1 MKRTILWTLFFAFAA
16 YSQRPLN
23 HADYDGWKSIASQKL
38 SRDGKLVAYAL
49 QPQDGDG
56 EVVVRN
62 LSTGVDLRAPIGAKP
77 TTTEQ
82 DPAEPTAETRTAPR
96 GPALFFTG
104 DGRFVVVA
112 AYAGK
117 ADVQKARK
125 EKKKQ
130 EEMPKNGMVILDTSS
145 GAASKISNVS
155 NFQVPEDGTGW
166 IAYQRPGAP
175 PPAAASGTAARGRT
189 ARRPEFGSEMV
200 LRNTSDGAERKF
212 ASVIEYALSKDAR
225 TLLYAVASK
234 KEEENGVFAVDVA
247 AGGEPRPLV
256 MGKGKYGK
264 IAWDDKQTRAAF
276 IAGSKLHLW
285 ARGSNESA
293 AQTGCDTAGLELSD
307 KGAVSFSRNGAMV
320 FFGCAPVSKKAS
332 GEGEPEEKAVF
343 DLWNWKDS
351 NVQPMQKS
359 SAERDR
365 NRTFRAGWNL
375 EAKKFVQLA
384 DASMAD
390 ANPSED
396 GRWAI
401 GTDDRAY
408 RPLVEYDE
416 RYTDSYLV
424 DATTGDRKL
433 VLKKNRGAAAL
444 SPDGSRGLYFDG
456 RNWNSI
462 SVPDGKV
469 TNLTAALGVKFFDE
483 QADTPGTPPAYGAA
497 GWTKDGKYVLLN
509 DRYDIWQVAPDGSSA
524 KNLTDAVG
532 RRSQIAF
539 RYVRLDSDPRDRGI
553 DPAKPL
559 LLRAEN
565 ERTRDTGFYR
575 EWIDSTRAPQKLIM
589 GAENYSVPVKAKDA
603 DVLLFTA
610 STFQKFPDLLTADPE
625 FKKIVRVSDA
635 NPQQKDVLWGS
646 AELMRFRNTD
656 GVPLNAML
664 VKPANF
670 DPKKKYPLIVYIYER
685 LSQTLNN
692 YVAPA
697 PRHSIN
703 VSYYA
708 SNGYLVLMPDIVY
721 TAGYP
726 GQSALKCVMPAI
738 DTLVDQGF
746 VDEKAIGIQ
755 GHSWGGYQIAYMV
768 TQTNR
773 FRAANAGAPVAN
785 MTSAYDGIRWGT
797 GLPRQF
803 QYERTQSR
811 IGGSLWQYPM
821 RFIENSPIFRAD
833 RVETPLM
840 MLANDADDAVPWY
853 QGIEYFL
860 ALRRLGK
867 EVYLFNYNGEPHHLL
882 KRPNQ
887 KDYTIRMQQ
896 YFDHYLKGAPRPEWM
911 DMGIPYIEAK

>member
-1 MKRTILWTLFFAFAA
+1 MKRSIIWTLFFAAAA
-16 YSQRPLN
+16 YSQRPLT
-23 HADYDGWKSIASQKL
+23 HADYDGWRSITSQKL

-62 LSTGVDLRAPIGAKP
+62 LASGVEVRSPIGAKP
-77 TTTEQ
+77 TAADRDTT
-82 DPAEPTAETRTAPR
+82 DPTSETRAAPQ
-96 GPALFFTG
+96 GPALFFTS

-112 AYAGK
+112 AYPAK
-117 ADVQKARK
+117 DDMQKARR

-130 EEMPKNGMVILDTSS
+130 DEMPKNGMVIVDTAT
-145 GAASKISNVS
+145 GAATKILNVL
-155 NFQVPEDGTGW
+155 NFQVPEDATGW
-166 IAYQRPGAP
+166 IAYQRPGAQDP
-175 PPAAASGTAARGRT
+175 TSSAPATRSPV
-189 ARRPEFGSEMV
+189 RRPEFGSELV
-200 LRNTSDGAERKF
+200 LRSTGDGTERKF
-212 ASVIEYALSKDAR
+212 AGVIEYSLSKDAK
-225 TLLYAVASK
+225 TLMYAVSSK
-234 KEEENGVFAVDVA
+234 KEEENGVFALDVA
-247 AGGEPRPLV
+247 AAGEPRPLV
-256 MGKGKYGK
+256 IGKGKYGK
-264 IAWDDKQTRAAF
+264 IAWDDKQTKAAF
-276 IAGSKLHLW
+276 IAGSQLHLW

-293 AQTGCDTAGLELSD
+293 AQTGCGTPGWELSD
-307 KGAVSFSRNGAMV
+307 KGVVSFSRNGRSV
-320 FFGCAPVSKKAS
+320 YFGCAPAAKQARES
-332 GEGEPEEKAVF
+332 GDAEEKAVF

-351 NVQPMQKS
+351 NIQPMQKS
-359 SAERDR
+359 GVERER
-365 NRTFRAGWNL
+365 NRTFRAAWNIDL
-375 EAKKFVQLA
+375 RKFVQLA
-384 DASMAD
+384 DATMAD
-390 ANPSED
+390 ANPSDE
-396 GRWAI
+396 GRWTI

-416 RYTDSYLV
+416 RYSDSYLV
-424 DATTGDRKL
+424 DANTGERKL
-433 VLKKNRGAAAL
+433 LLQKNRGPVTL
-444 SPDGSRGLYFDG
+444 SPDGSRALYFDG
-456 RNWNSI
+456 RNWNSFSI
-462 SVPDGKV
+462 PEGKV
-469 TNLTAALGVKFFDE
+469 ANLTASLGVKFFDE
-483 QADTPGTPPAYGAA
+483 QDDHPGTPAAYGTA

-524 KNLTDAVG
+524 KNLTDGVG
-532 RRSQIAF
+532 RRSQIIF
-539 RYVRLDSDPRDRGI
+539 RYVRLDSDPRERDI
-553 DPAKPL
+553 DPAKPI
-559 LLRAEN
+559 LLRAED

-575 EWIDSTRAPQKLIM
+575 EWIDSTREPQKLIM
-589 GAENYSVPVKAKDA
+589 GPQNYSVPVKAKDA
-603 DVLLFTA
+603 DVLLLTA

-625 FKKIVRVSDA
+625 FKHVVKVSNG

-685 LSQTLNN
+685 LSQTLHS

-721 TAGYP
+721 TIGYP
-726 GQSALKCVMPAI
+726 GPSALKCVMPAI
-738 DTLVDQGF
+738 DALVDQGF

-785 MTSAYDGIRWGT
+785 MTSAYDGVRWGT

-803 QYERTQSR
+803 QYERSQSR

-821 RFIENSPIFRAD
+821 RFLENSPIFGAD
-833 RVETPLM
+833 RVQTPLM

-867 EVYLFNYNGEPHHLL
+867 EVYMFNYNGEPHHLL

-887 KDYTIRMQQ
+887 KDYTVRMQQ
-896 YFDHYLKGAPRPEWM
+896 FFDHYLKGAARPDWM
-911 DMGIPYIEAK
+911 DKGIPYIEAK